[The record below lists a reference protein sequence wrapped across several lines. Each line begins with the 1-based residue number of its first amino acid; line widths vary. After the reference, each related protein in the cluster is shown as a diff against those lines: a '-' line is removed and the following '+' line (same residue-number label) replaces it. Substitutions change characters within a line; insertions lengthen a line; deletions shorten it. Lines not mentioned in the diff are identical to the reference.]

1 MCLSSPCSDWKPSRA
16 AAVSRA
22 PMEPNHDTGERW
34 RAMRASKVPQLP
46 PSTPVQPSSDVGPQ
60 ASAGKAGR
68 AKQPRSRGA
77 PAARSLQVHKEL
89 ATVLDVDKAMDE
101 ITRVPAAT
109 IHRESAFAWA
119 SRAIAGYRVCAAKTA
134 VQEGL
139 SYLYLGEHYR
149 EAALAHAAMG
159 EAWQPLFEEI
169 EGAMAEDRTRAFASL
184 RGRSSGATR

>member
-1 MCLSSPCSDWKPSRA
+1 
-16 AAVSRA
+16 
-22 PMEPNHDTGERW
+22 MEPNHDTGQQRET
-34 RAMRASKVPQLP
+34 RAAKASHP
-46 PSTPVQPSSDVGPQ
+46 PESTHVQASSDVRPPPTSAAERRAAPPQ
-60 ASAGKAGR
+60 TRQVLEEPASM
-68 AKQPRSRGA
+68 
-77 PAARSLQVHKEL
+77 
-89 ATVLDVDKAMDE
+89 LDVNKAMKE

-109 IHRESAFAWA
+109 IHRTAAYAWA

-159 EAWQPLFEEI
+159 EAWQPLFAEI
-169 EGAMAEDRTRAFASL
+169 EQAMAEDRTRAFASL